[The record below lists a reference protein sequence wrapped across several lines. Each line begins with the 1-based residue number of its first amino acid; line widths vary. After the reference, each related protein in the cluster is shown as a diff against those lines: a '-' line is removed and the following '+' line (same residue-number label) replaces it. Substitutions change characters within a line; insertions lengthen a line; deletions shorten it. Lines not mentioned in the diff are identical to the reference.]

1 MDFKELKLKTKR
13 NHLRGIEYMIDT
25 YVDAAGH
32 RVLHKVEPGDQFTF
46 TFNGERL
53 GEIQLDLVQ
62 IEYFSISVGQIIK
75 EWNLE
80 MLDKCGDFE
89 AYRLKEPLIE

>member
-13 NHLRGIEYMIDT
+13 NHLRGIEYMIDA
-25 YVDAAGH
+25 YVDSTGH
-32 RVLHKVEPGDQFTF
+32 RVLYKVEPGDEF

-75 EWNLE
+75 EWGLE